1 MLRSGPGALCAFLF
15 AVPLAGQQPDTT
27 RRDTVRVDR
36 LRVATLAPIKV
47 RASIVPAA
55 GPGVGSGVP
64 ARISTVTG
72 REIDAWEPKLL
83 GDALG
88 SQAGVSLYDDL
99 GSPYKLTISTRGFSA
114 GPTVGL
120 PPGVSVFLDG
130 VRQNEPD
137 AQEVNFDLLP
147 MEHVQ
152 RVELLSGSASLLGP
166 NSLGGAVNLVTRRGT
181 GPPSGELELSRGS
194 FNAVSGEGSLG
205 GRSLHAW
212 DYYLGA
218 GYEREDG
225 WREAT
230 NAENANAFLN
240 VGTLG
245 ERRGLSLQTFGARS
259 RARTAG
265 SLPESVFRGS
275 PRINFT
281 PGDFEDLNAQQA
293 ALSGYAPVRNGQV
306 FFTVYGRRSRAERF
320 NVNQPPGDDVRAF
333 TANHTIGG
341 NADWRRSTGLS
352 GDGGAATLALR
363 AGIDGSANWVR
374 ARIFAEPQDG
384 SPAALTTDVK
394 SPSLGLA
401 AYTLADLR
409 GRRVTV
415 SAGVR
420 YDYVRVPFRDQL
432 DTAGAGD
439 TTSTYRRLN
448 PRGGVSVDV
457 GRGGS
462 VYASV
467 GRSFRAPAIVELAC
481 ADPAAACPLPFALGE
496 DPPLLP
502 VTATTYELG
511 GRWAV
516 GPAAVT
522 GSVYRSEVRDEI
534 FFVASETALL
544 SGYFT
549 NISRTRREGVEL
561 AVELS
566 LGEHF
571 AGYANYAFTR
581 ATFRSA
587 AELFSIRADSAF
599 VGSPLA
605 GPNDVTAGDR
615 LPLVPNHQ
623 VKMGALARLAAGLE
637 VGVDARFVG
646 AQWLRGD
653 EANETRPLDP
663 YVVLNARAGYRV
675 GRWEIA
681 GIVTNVFD
689 SRRAT
694 FGTFN
699 ENRQTGEIERFLTP
713 LSARGVKLI
722 LRHEFGPRTGPDG
735 S

>member
-1 MLRSGPGALCAFLF
+1 M
-15 AVPLAGQQPDTT
+15 PLAGQQPDTT

-36 LRVATLAPIKV
+36 LRVATLAPIEV
-47 RASIVPAA
+47 RASIIPAA
-55 GPGVGSGVP
+55 GPAVGSGVP

-88 SQAGVSLYDDL
+88 SQVGVSLYDDL

-166 NSLGGAVNLVTRRGT
+166 NSLGGAVNLVTRRGM

-205 GRSLHAW
+205 GRSLRGW

-259 RARTAG
+259 RTRTAG
-265 SLPESVFRGS
+265 SLPESIFRRS
-275 PRINFT
+275 PRTNFT
-281 PGDFEDLNAQQA
+281 PGDFEDLNVQQA
-293 ALSGYAPVRNGQV
+293 ALSGYAPVGNGQV
-306 FFTVYGRRSRAERF
+306 SFTAYGRRSRAERF
-320 NVNQPPGDDVRAF
+320 NVNQPPDDDVRAF
-333 TANHTIGG
+333 TTNHTVGG
-341 NADWRRSTGLS
+341 NADWRRSAGL
-352 GDGGAATLALR
+352 GGGGRGGTATLAFR
-363 AGIDGSANWVR
+363 AGIDGAANWVR
-374 ARIFAEPQDG
+374 VRIFAEPQDG
-384 SPAALTTDVK
+384 SPAGLTTDVK
-394 SPSLGLA
+394 SPSLSLA
-401 AYTLADLR
+401 AYTLADLQW
-409 GRRVTV
+409 GRVTL
-415 SAGVR
+415 SAGAR
-420 YDYVRVPFRDQL
+420 YDHVRVPFRDQL
-432 DTAGAGD
+432 DPTGD
-439 TTSTYRRLN
+439 TTSTYQRLN

-561 AVELS
+561 ALELS
-566 LGEHF
+566 LGERL

-587 AELFSIRADSAF
+587 AEIFSVRADSGFA
-599 VGSPLA
+599 GSPLA
-605 GPNDVTAGDR
+605 GPNDVRAGDR

-623 VKMGALARLAAGLE
+623 VKVGALARLAAGLE

-663 YVVLNARAGYRV
+663 YAVLNARAGYRV

-699 ENRQTGEIERFLTP
+699 ENRQTGQIERFLTP
-713 LSARGVKLI
+713 LSARAVKLI
-722 LRHEFGPRTGPDG
+722 LRHELGPQVVPDG

>member
-1 MLRSGPGALCAFLF
+1 M
-15 AVPLAGQQPDTT
+15 PLAGQQPDTT

-36 LRVATLAPIKV
+36 LRVATLAPIEV
-47 RASIVPAA
+47 RASIIPAA
-55 GPGVGSGVP
+55 GPAVGSGVP

-88 SQAGVSLYDDL
+88 SQVGVSLYDDL

-166 NSLGGAVNLVTRRGT
+166 NSLGGAVNLVTRRGM

-205 GRSLHAW
+205 GRSLRGW

-259 RARTAG
+259 RTRTAG
-265 SLPESVFRGS
+265 SLPESIFRRS
-275 PRINFT
+275 PRTNFT
-281 PGDFEDLNAQQA
+281 PGDFEDLNVQQA
-293 ALSGYAPVRNGQV
+293 ALSGYAPVGNGQV
-306 FFTVYGRRSRAERF
+306 SFTAYGRRSRAERF
-320 NVNQPPGDDVRAF
+320 NVNQPPDDDVRAF
-333 TANHTIGG
+333 TTNHTVGG
-341 NADWRRSTGLS
+341 NADWRRSAGL
-352 GDGGAATLALR
+352 GGGGRGGTATLAFR
-363 AGIDGSANWVR
+363 AGIDGAANWVR
-374 ARIFAEPQDG
+374 VRIFAEPQDG
-384 SPAALTTDVK
+384 SPAGLTTDVK
-394 SPSLGLA
+394 SPSLSLA
-401 AYTLADLR
+401 AYTLADLQW
-409 GRRVTV
+409 GRVTL
-415 SAGVR
+415 SAGAR
-420 YDYVRVPFRDQL
+420 YDHVRVPFRDQL
-432 DTAGAGD
+432 DPTGD
-439 TTSTYRRLN
+439 TTSTYQRLN

-561 AVELS
+561 ALELS
-566 LGEHF
+566 LGERL

-587 AELFSIRADSAF
+587 AEIFSVRADSGFA
-599 VGSPLA
+599 GSPLA

-615 LPLVPNHQ
+615 LPLVPSHQ
-623 VKMGALARLAAGLE
+623 AKVGALAQLPAGLE
-637 VGVDARFVG
+637 VGLDARLVG

-653 EANETRPLDP
+653 EANETQPLDP

-699 ENRQTGEIERFLTP
+699 ENRQTGQIERFLTP
-713 LSARGVKLI
+713 LSARAVKLI
-722 LRHEFGPRTGPDG
+722 LRHEFGPRAAPDG

>member
-1 MLRSGPGALCAFLF
+1 VLWALSF
-15 AVPLAGQQPDTT
+15 ATPLAAQQPDTT
-27 RRDTVRVDR
+27 RRDTVRVER
-36 LRVATLAPIKV
+36 LRVATLAPIEV
-47 RASIVPAA
+47 RASIIPAA
-55 GPGVGSGVP
+55 GPAVGSGVP

-72 REIDAWEPKLL
+72 REIDAWEPRLL

-166 NSLGGAVNLVTRRGT
+166 NSLGGAVNLVTRRGS
-181 GPPSGELELSRGS
+181 GPPSGELELARGS
-194 FNAVSGEGSLG
+194 FSAVSGEGSLG
-205 GRSLHAW
+205 GRSLRGW

-245 ERRGLSLQTFGARS
+245 ERRGLSLQTFGSRS

-265 SLPESVFRGS
+265 SLPESIFRSS
-275 PRINFT
+275 PRTNFT
-281 PGDFEDLNAQQA
+281 AGDFEDLNAQQA
-293 ALSGYAPVRNGQV
+293 ALSGYAPVGNGQV
-306 FFTVYGRRSRAERF
+306 FFTAYGRRSRAERF
-320 NVNQPPGDDVRAF
+320 NVNQPPDDDVRAF
-333 TANHTIGG
+333 TTNHTVGG
-341 NADWRRSTGLS
+341 NADWRRSAGLS
-352 GDGGAATLALR
+352 GGAATLALR
-363 AGIDGSANWVR
+363 AGIDGSANWVHV
-374 ARIFAEPQDG
+374 RIFAEPQDG

-401 AYTLADLR
+401 AYTLADLQW
-409 GRRVTV
+409 GRVTV
-415 SAGVR
+415 SAGAR

-432 DTAGAGD
+432 DPTRD
-439 TTSTYRRLN
+439 TTSTYQRLN
-448 PRGGVSVDV
+448 PRGGVSVDL
-457 GRGGS
+457 GRGGA

-549 NISRTRREGVEL
+549 NISRTRREGLEL

-566 LGEHF
+566 FGERLT
-571 AGYANYAFTR
+571 GYANYAFTW

-587 AELFSIRADSAF
+587 AELFSIRADSGFA
-599 VGSPLA
+599 GNPLA

-623 VKMGALARLAAGLE
+623 VKVGALAQLPGGGE
-637 VGVDARFVG
+637 VGLDARLVG

-653 EANETRPLDP
+653 EANETQPLDS
-663 YVVLNARAGYRV
+663 YIVLNARAGYRV
-675 GRWEIA
+675 GRWEIS

-699 ENRQTGEIERFLTP
+699 ENRQTGQIERFLTP
-713 LSARGVKLI
+713 LSARAVKLI
-722 LRHEFGPRTGPDG
+722 LRHEFGPQAAPDG

>member
-1 MLRSGPGALCAFLF
+1 LF

-27 RRDTVRVDR
+27 RRDTLRVDR
-36 LRVATLAPIKV
+36 LRVATLAPIEV

-72 REIDAWEPKLL
+72 REIDAWEPRLL

-99 GSPYKLTISTRGFSA
+99 GSPYKLTLSTRGFSA

-181 GPPSGELELSRGS
+181 GPPSGELELSRAS

-205 GRSLHAW
+205 SRSLRGW

-265 SLPESVFRGS
+265 SLPESIFRGS
-275 PRINFT
+275 PRTNFT

-293 ALSGYAPVRNGQV
+293 ALSGYAPVGNGQV
-306 FFTVYGRRSRAERF
+306 FFTAYGRRSRAERF
-320 NVNQPPGDDVRAF
+320 NVNQPPDDDVRAF
-333 TANHTIGG
+333 ATNGTVGG
-341 NADWRRSTGLS
+341 NVDWRRSKGLR
-352 GDGGAATLALR
+352 AATVSLR

-374 ARIFAEPQDG
+374 VRIFAEPQDG
-384 SPAALTTDVK
+384 SPAGLTTDVK
-394 SPSLGLA
+394 SPSLSLA
-401 AYTLADLR
+401 AYALADLR
-409 GRRVTV
+409 WGRVTL
-415 SAGVR
+415 SAGAR

-432 DTAGAGD
+432 DPTGGGD

-522 GSVYRSEVRDEI
+522 GSVYRSDVRDEI
-534 FFVASETALL
+534 FFVASDTALL

-566 LGEHF
+566 LGERLT
-571 AGYANYAFTR
+571 GYANYAFTR

-587 AELFSIRADSAF
+587 AELFSIRADSGFA
-599 VGSPLA
+599 GSPLA

-646 AQWLRGD
+646 VQWLRGD
-653 EANETRPLDP
+653 EANETRPLDS
-663 YVVLNARAGYRV
+663 YAVLNARAGYRL

-689 SRRAT
+689 SKRAT

-699 ENRQTGEIERFLTP
+699 ENRQTGQIERFLTP
-713 LSARGVKLI
+713 LSARAVKLI
-722 LRHEFGPRTGPDG
+722 LRHEFGPQAVPDG
-735 S
+735 P